1 MGFFWLWKTKDK
13 DDELYS
19 KTKFNSQWKPLLKA
33 FDNSPAVPVWTN
45 PNDISGYE
53 LHETLID
60 DDSTEVNISNINRKV
75 LDAECI
81 KNAITRILKESKIT
95 KLDEGVLTTKSKVVK
110 CVNDLIKEW
119 KIDEKIW
126 RNILYSTQMCK
137 VWEYLIEKWY
147 FTEKELEVAEKIQQ
161 LKSNKWKLFIEVLIN
176 TYPKR
181 RSKLIITLLELWLM
195 KLWEALLYSWN
206 IKEKKPWDAKKQL
219 NECLELQ
226 RFRPNDNIWLIL
238 LEKWYI
244 TKIGLDQV
252 TDMLWL
258 DKKED
263 DYDINKLTL
272 MSTEKSKKEGLI

>member
-1 MGFFWLWKTKDK
+1 
-13 DDELYS
+13 
-19 KTKFNSQWKPLLKA
+19 
-33 FDNSPAVPVWTN
+33 
-45 PNDISGYE
+45 
-53 LHETLID
+53 
-60 DDSTEVNISNINRKV
+60 
-75 LDAECI
+75 
-81 KNAITRILKESKIT
+81 
-95 KLDEGVLTTKSKVVK
+95 
-110 CVNDLIKEW
+110 
-119 KIDEKIW
+119 
-126 RNILYSTQMCK
+126 MCK

-244 TKIGLDQV
+244 TKEGLQQV
-252 TDMLWL
+252 TNMLWL
-258 DKKED
+258 EEKED